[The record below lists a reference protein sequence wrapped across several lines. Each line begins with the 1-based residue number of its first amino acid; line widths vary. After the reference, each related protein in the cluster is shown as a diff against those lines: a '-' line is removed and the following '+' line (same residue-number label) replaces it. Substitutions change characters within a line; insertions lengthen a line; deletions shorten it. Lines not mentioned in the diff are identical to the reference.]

1 MMFFGGPWM
10 IIFWV
15 VIVGL
20 IVWGGIAL
28 TRRGDSSHGETR
40 KRDAL
45 EIARARYASGEIS
58 KDELDEIEKRLS

>member
-20 IVWGGIAL
+20 IVWGGIGL
-28 TRRGDSSHGETR
+28 TRRGNSSSRETR

-45 EIARARYASGEIS
+45 EIAKERYASGEIS
-58 KDELDEIEKRLS
+58 KEEFEEIKSRLS